1 MFSFVSFI
9 FVCFVFS
16 YSLLLREASTLN
28 LRQVRGR
35 ALKIN
40 GLTELLAIFIA
51 TGFGSGFIPVSPGTV
66 GSLVGLGIAYCLIS
80 ILSLDVVVLQ
90 NSMIAVSLVLAAL
103 GIWSSNRAEDI
114 FEQKDPGQIVV
125 DEVCGQV
132 ITFVFVAPYLVRL
145 GPQWRWWMI
154 GGFALFRLFDI
165 FKPFPLAHLERLSGG
180 LGVMMDDIVA
190 GIYAAVILS
199 ITLMFVTS

>member
-1 MFSFVSFI
+1 M
-9 FVCFVFS
+9 
-16 YSLLLREASTLN
+16 
-28 LRQVRGR
+28 RGR

-40 GLTELLAIFIA
+40 GLADLLAVFIA
-51 TGFGSGFIPVSPGTV
+51 TGCGSGFIPVSPGTF

-80 ILSLDVVVLQ
+80 ILSFDVVMLQ
-90 NSMIAVSLVLAAL
+90 NSMIIVSLVLAGL

-145 GPQWRWWMI
+145 GPQWRWMI
-154 GGFALFRLFDI
+154 AGFILFRLFDT

-190 GIYAAVILS
+190 GIYAAAILS
-199 ITLMFVTS
+199 VALMIVTS